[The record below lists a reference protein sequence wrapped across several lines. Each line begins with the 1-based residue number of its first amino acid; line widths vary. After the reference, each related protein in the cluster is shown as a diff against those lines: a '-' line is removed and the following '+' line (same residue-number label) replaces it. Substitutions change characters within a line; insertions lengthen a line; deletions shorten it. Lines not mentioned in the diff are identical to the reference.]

1 MENQNLPV
9 IRNSI
14 DANLSRAYGIVFD
27 VADVEAV
34 KKNFGMAGETG
45 KWVGFVVSGLCL
57 GVILLVVSIPFLG
70 IEGLGDVFSRFCH
83 QFTDRCYHVNG
94 LPLPVCVRCIWIYGG
109 FAVGH
114 ILFLYWKPHL
124 RRITQSLIGV
134 IGLILLDV
142 VLERLGLYHN
152 LFWTRALTGFLF
164 GLVVSHFTLLGLR
177 EIITELNN
185 PFKYV
190 RTKFFSGR
198 TR

>member
-1 MENQNLPV
+1 
-9 IRNSI
+9 
-14 DANLSRAYGIVFD
+14 
-27 VADVEAV
+27 
-34 KKNFGMAGETG
+34 MAGETG

-57 GVILLVVSIPFLG
+57 SFISLVVGTSVLG
-70 IEGLGDVFSRFCH
+70 IEALSDVFSRFCH
-83 QFTDRCYHVNG
+83 QFTNRCYQVNG
-94 LPLPVCVRCIWIYGG
+94 LPLSVCVRCLWIYGG

-114 ILFLYWKPHL
+114 ILFLYWKPQV
-124 RRITQSLIGV
+124 RRITQALIGV
-134 IGLILLDV
+134 IGLMFVDV
-142 VLERLGLYHN
+142 VLERLGLYNN